1 MLKCLKYGLAV
12 NYWNVTADDGA
23 HFTKV
28 RNFKPFP
35 CRREPSYS
43 TESLQ
48 LFGNIEIV
56 ARISIFFTKLS
67 ILLLTI
73 RIFVPAQ
80 SKRTK
85 IWVASWAVIWF
96 NLLYCIALVLV
107 VILQCVNKKE
117 IPGKTCIDTY
127 SLLVTASMIN
137 VLSDLM
143 MLAIP
148 LIAVWD
154 LKMPMRRKIG
164 ISVVFAV
171 GML

>member
-1 MLKCLKYGLAV
+1 MSQLWACRELLERDRRGWSAFHQGEKLA
-12 NYWNVTADDGA
+12 NLCGSETLALIYN
-23 HFTKV
+23 
-28 RNFKPFP
+28 
-35 CRREPSYS
+35 C
-43 TESLQ
+43 LQ

-80 SKRTK
+80 STKTK
-85 IWVASWAVIWF
+85 IWYASWAVIWF

-127 SLLVTASMIN
+127 SLLVTASIIN

-148 LIAVWD
+148 LVAVWD
-154 LKMPMRRKIG
+154 LQMPMRRKIG

>member
-1 MLKCLKYGLAV
+1 MWTRNLALI
-12 NYWNVTADDGA
+12 
-23 HFTKV
+23 
-28 RNFKPFP
+28 
-35 CRREPSYS
+35 
-43 TESLQ
+43 ESLQ
-48 LFGNIEIV
+48 LFGDIEIV

-73 RIFVPAQ
+73 RIFVPPQ
-80 SKRTK
+80 SKKTK
-85 IWVASWAVIWF
+85 IWYASWAVIWF

-127 SLLVTASMIN
+127 SLLVTASIIN

-148 LIAVWD
+148 LVAVWD